1 MLVFKNFFFNKLMS
15 KIISKSYFYFWRVIR
30 SFSVFMTLYGLIPF
44 LRGDITLHFPIHP
57 FRSDGCMC
65 VNYTLKKGRPL
76 TENYLIY

>member
-1 MLVFKNFFFNKLMS
+1 MYVQN
-15 KIISKSYFYFWRVIR
+15 YFEIKFLFR
-30 SFSVFMTLYGLIPF
+30 SFSVFMTLYGSIPF
-44 LRGDITLHFPIHP
+44 LGGGITLHFPIHP